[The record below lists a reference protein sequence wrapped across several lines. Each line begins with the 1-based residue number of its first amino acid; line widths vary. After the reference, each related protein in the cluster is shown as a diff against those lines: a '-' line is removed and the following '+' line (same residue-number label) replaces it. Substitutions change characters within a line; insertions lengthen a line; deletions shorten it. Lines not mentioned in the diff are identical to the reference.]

1 MHDGDYQAQTAW
13 DVSARAW
20 RKRAINE
27 ERIEQARAMMLNSK
41 LKVKSILKTLGVSK
55 ATLYK
60 YVPMGK
66 SASGDKKS
74 SSKAG

>member
-1 MHDGDYQAQTAW
+1 MH
-13 DVSARAW
+13 
-20 RKRAINE
+20 NP
-27 ERIEQARAMMLNSK
+27 K

-66 SASGDKKS
+66 AASENEK
-74 SSKAG
+74 

>member
-1 MHDGDYQAQTAW
+1 M
-13 DVSARAW
+13 
-20 RKRAINE
+20 NE
-27 ERIEQARAMMLNSK
+27 EQIEQVRALMNNPK
-41 LKVKSILKTLGVSK
+41 LKIKSILKTPGVSK

-66 SASGDKKS
+66 SAGEDKKS